1 MKKYLLLL
9 LLVIVAGQS
18 YAAGDCK
25 LKRNDGTDRSSSYDT
40 YTGEC
45 KNGYADGKGIYI
57 HSYRDEYYR
66 YDGDWKD
73 GRKWGIGHWDSD
85 RNSYSGIYIS
95 DELIKKC
102 GIGECDP
109 YDSLDVD
116 EKTKENIMMSKITT
130 AIKEERYKDTL
141 VYFIS
146 LEKHGNNL
154 PESFYFYQIKTL
166 LNAADSGG
174 HSMGVGKALRQAVGI
189 KAQEYLKK
197 YGSKGKYYTEVIEI
211 MGR

>member
-1 MKKYLLLL
+1 
-9 LLVIVAGQS
+9 
-18 YAAGDCK
+18 
-25 LKRNDGTDRSSSYDT
+25 
-40 YTGEC
+40 
-45 KNGYADGKGIYI
+45 
-57 HSYRDEYYR
+57 
-66 YDGDWKD
+66 
-73 GRKWGIGHWDSD
+73 
-85 RNSYSGIYIS
+85 
-95 DELIKKC
+95 
-102 GIGECDP
+102 
-109 YDSLDVD
+109 
-116 EKTKENIMMSKITT
+116 MMSKITT

-146 LEKHGNNL
+146 LEKHSNNL

-174 HSMGVGKALRQAVGI
+174 HSMGVGIALRQAVGI